1 MDEKQRS
8 DPMSQ
13 ANKAL
18 MRRMADTFN
27 DRNLDGLDDLYAT
40 DVRYHGAT
48 GVELNSLEDLKGYLK
63 TFVDALSDLRT
74 TVNPIVFEGDMVV
87 AHFVVSGTHTADLED
102 IPPTGKRIE
111 GVRGL
116 SMTRISGGKIVEE
129 WEVVDQLGMMQQLG
143 VIPGSEEAT

>member
-8 DPMSQ
+8 GPMSE

-18 MRRMADTFN
+18 VRRTFESFN
-27 DRNLDGLDDLYAT
+27 SGNLGGLDQGYAA

-48 GVELNSLEDLKGYLK
+48 GVELNSLEDLKGYAK
-63 TFVDALSDLRT
+63 TFLDAFPDWSITLDPVIS
-74 TVNPIVFEGDMVV
+74 EGDMVV
-87 AHFVVSGTHTADLED
+87 AHLVASGTHTAELEG

-111 GVRGL
+111 GIRGL

-129 WEVVDQLGMMQQLG
+129 WELFDQMGIMEQLG
-143 VIPGSEEAT
+143 VIPGREEAA